1 MPDLLKRN
9 GAVYTFSHVQYQLM
23 LASLFFDRFQKEAE
37 MIIGNRPVDKFLW
50 RNVPRDILVDSFEK

>member
-1 MPDLLKRN
+1 
-9 GAVYTFSHVQYQLM
+9 M
-23 LASLFFDRFQKEAE
+23 LASLFFDQFQKEAE

>member
-1 MPDLLKRN
+1 
-9 GAVYTFSHVQYQLM
+9 M